1 MLNPLTHRKVLKK
14 GMPGMAT
21 IVEMGVMD
29 RDATSSNMPMTLQVH
44 VEGITPYEVEGQWM
58 VKAKDGVGLSG
69 AIPVKVDPEDHDKVA
84 IDWDGVRAQ
93 YEEHKAQRQQ
103 ALAGGGGMGGMGGA
117 VQGASPTID
126 LRNDP
131 ELRAKIEGIVGH
143 KLTPGS
149 SESVA
154 ENDPAMQMQIMQVVQ
169 QHMAEKAGGGGMPA
183 APAVG
188 GGGGDDPVAKLERLA
203 ALKESGAL
211 TEKEFEREKKKLL
224 GS

>member
-58 VKAKDGVGLSG
+58 VKAKDTVGLSG
-69 AIPVKVDPEDHDKVA
+69 AIPVKVDQNDHDKVA

-103 ALAGGGGMGGMGGA
+103 ALAGGGGMGGA
-117 VQGASPTID
+117 VQGATPTID
-126 LRNDP
+126 MRNDP
-131 ELRAKIEGIVGH
+131 ELRAKIEGVLGH

-149 SESVA
+149 TEQVA
-154 ENDPAMQMQIMQVVQ
+154 ENDPAMQMKIMQVVQ
-169 QHMAEKAGGGGMPA
+169 QHMAEKAAGGGAAAVPA
-183 APAVG
+183 

-203 ALKESGAL
+203 ALKDSGAL